1 MGVGGV
7 DDRSAQ
13 DRMGWAGAD
22 GGGRGW
28 TGWTGGRGLWTDQN
42 LSKYFRFGIKINSK
56 SHSGEKD
63 PSEDSSFVFIFP
75 PGAKCRVGVV
85 RTYIGNVGT
94 ELCCETMM
102 EKCTIG

>member
-28 TGWTGGRGLWTDQN
+28 TGWTGGRGLSVSRGACVATLYTLLQ
-42 LSKYFRFGIKINSK
+42 L
-56 SHSGEKD
+56 
-63 PSEDSSFVFIFP
+63 PALFISIFST
-75 PGAKCRVGVV
+75 CS
-85 RTYIGNVGT
+85 YM
-94 ELCCETMM
+94 L
-102 EKCTIG
+102 